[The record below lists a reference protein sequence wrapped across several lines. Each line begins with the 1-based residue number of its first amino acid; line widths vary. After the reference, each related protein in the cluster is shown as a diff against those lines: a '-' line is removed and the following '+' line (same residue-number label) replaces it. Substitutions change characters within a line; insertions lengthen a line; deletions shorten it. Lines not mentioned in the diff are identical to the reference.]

1 MNNKMALNLIAEIM
15 GWNETDRSTATQE
28 YAWLRL
34 MSAVKYDGY
43 SDFRAGA
50 RFIESLATWLKQ
62 FDAADRPAAYN
73 FIKTRLIYISS
84 AEMQRLIESFLPET
98 VTPTLRGE
106 VAAELNIKPY
116 EAWATPEGV
125 ALFRKRLRRTLFVG
139 LSDGSRIDTLRRASP
154 AISQEHIIPIMY
166 VDHEKW
172 RDLHKKLR
180 NEAGQNAKFDHVYLI
195 DDFTASGTTFIR
207 YVEDGWTGK
216 LKKFNDLVLRASKE
230 LGSSFPI
237 AEGYALHIHHYI
249 SSHQAR
255 DALEERLAEAD
266 AQWPEKSY
274 GSYEIT
280 QGLLLPATT
289 KMTGGDDA
297 AILDLCDRYYDHAL
311 FERLE
316 EHCKQ
321 ANQTDMKRGYADCA
335 LPIILDHNTPNN
347 SVALLWAETAGG
359 DGAHAMKPL
368 FHRRD
373 RHG

>member
-15 GWNETDRSTATQE
+15 GWNESDRSTANDE

-34 MSAVKYDGY
+34 MSSVKYDGY

-50 RFIESLATWLKQ
+50 RFVESLATWLKQ

-73 FIKTRLIYISS
+73 FVKTRLIYVSP
-84 AEMQRLIESFLPET
+84 AELQRLIESFLPET
-98 VTPTLRGE
+98 VTPTLRAE
-106 VAAELNIKPY
+106 VAAELGIKPY
-116 EAWATPEGV
+116 EAWSTAEGV
-125 ALFRKRLRRTLFVG
+125 ALFRRRLRRTLFVG
-139 LSDGSRIDTLRRASP
+139 LSDGSRIDILRRASP
-154 AISQEHIIPIMY
+154 AITQEHIIPMMY
-166 VDHEKW
+166 VDDEKW
-172 RDLHKKLR
+172 RDLHKKLQK
-180 NEAGQNAKFDHVYLI
+180 EAGDGAKFDHVYLV

-207 YVEDGWTGK
+207 QVEGSWTGK
-216 LKKFNDLVLRASKE
+216 LQKFNDIVLRASKE

-237 AEGYALHIHHYI
+237 AKDYALHIHHYV

-255 DALEERLAEAD
+255 QALEERLTEAN

-280 QGLLLPATT
+280 EGLLLPKST
-289 KMTGGDDA
+289 KMTGGADA

-321 ANQTDMKRGYADCA
+321 AKQTDMKRGYANCA
-335 LPIILDHNTPNN
+335 LPIIFDHNTPNN
-347 SVALLWAETAGG
+347 SVSLLWAETDGEK
-359 DGAHAMKPL
+359 GAHAMKPL